1 MSHDS
6 NLQQAVLAE
15 LAWEPSIV
23 AAHIGVTADRGVVTL
38 TGHVESFMQ
47 KQAAES
53 AARRVKGVKA
63 VAEELEVHLTFD
75 MRRDDGDIAEAAVSR
90 LSWDSA
96 IPADAIKVKVEK
108 GWVTL
113 SGQVDWHYQSQAAVT
128 AVRQLSGVVGVS
140 NGVTLKP
147 RVSTSGIS
155 DDITHALHRSWFFD
169 PDNIKVTASG
179 GDVRLAGT
187 VTSWHDRQLAA
198 EAAWASPGT
207 VNVAN
212 DIVVV

>member
-1 MSHDS
+1 M
-6 NLQQAVLAE
+6 
-15 LAWEPSIV
+15 
-23 AAHIGVTADRGVVTL
+23 
-38 TGHVESFMQ
+38 
-47 KQAAES
+47 
-53 AARRVKGVKA
+53 
-63 VAEELEVHLTFD
+63 
-75 MRRDDGDIAEAAVSR
+75 
-90 LSWDSA
+90 SA